1 MDIRR
6 RTFRPTPLS
15 EVGASFL
22 ARLNKLNEI
31 CNAHKPILLRRL
43 VCLVNCGGHN
53 KLQMFGLH
61 LVGLVLGYPNRY
73 EFGRDLTMRL
83 SALDPAAISNDRGL
97 WSWLALFSFD
107 QLCPTG
113 SDGKRKLDKQYRYI
127 LSSDYRHYYRHLV
140 RTPWQLSRDHGPNSR
155 FLLLGTNDGADSL
168 RRHGDILE
176 QLGGTQSIIRSR
188 PVIAEAS
195 RLYSDPLSGR
205 PRKGAAGKGG
215 GSIRR
220 FARVLRQ
227 LDLTF
232 DPELMPPGGLSAI
245 LPVEFD
251 GWKKS
256 SAKVAF
262 LSPTAAVSTAAP

>member
-1 MDIRR
+1 MADY
-6 RTFRPTPLS
+6 
-15 EVGASFL
+15 
-22 ARLNKLNEI
+22 
-31 CNAHKPILLRRL
+31 LRRL
-43 VCLVNCGGHN
+43 NEAGISQFAEYLSGGATGSPPLQLLSHPDTSEPLADTI
-53 KLQMFGLH
+53 KLADRD
-61 LVGLVLGYPNRY
+61 YPNRY
-73 EFGRDLTMRL
+73 EFGRDLAMRL
-83 SALDPAAISNDRGL
+83 NSLDPATISNDRGL
-97 WSWLALFSFD
+97 WTWLALYLFEK
-107 QLCPTG
+107 LCPPG

-155 FLLLGTNDGADSL
+155 FLLLATSDAADPL

-188 PVIAEAS
+188 PIIAEAS
-195 RLYSDPLSGR
+195 RLYSDPISGR
-205 PRKGAAGKGG
+205 PRRGAAGKGG

-245 LPVEFD
+245 LPIEFNS
-251 GWKKS
+251 WKKS
-256 SAKVAF
+256 VAK
-262 LSPTAAVSTAAP
+262 AVHSSTITTTSTTPP

>member
-1 MDIRR
+1 
-6 RTFRPTPLS
+6 
-15 EVGASFL
+15 
-22 ARLNKLNEI
+22 
-31 CNAHKPILLRRL
+31 
-43 VCLVNCGGHN
+43 
-53 KLQMFGLH
+53 
-61 LVGLVLGYPNRY
+61 
-73 EFGRDLTMRL
+73 
-83 SALDPAAISNDRGL
+83 
-97 WSWLALFSFD
+97 
-107 QLCPTG
+107 
-113 SDGKRKLDKQYRYI
+113 
-127 LSSDYRHYYRHLV
+127 
-140 RTPWQLSRDHGPNSR
+140 
-155 FLLLGTNDGADSL
+155 LLLSTNDAADPL

-188 PVIAEAS
+188 PIIAEAS

-251 GWKKS
+251 GWKKGVAKATYLS
-256 SAKVAF
+256 S
-262 LSPTAAVSTAAP
+262 TATALTAAP

>member
-1 MDIRR
+1 M
-6 RTFRPTPLS
+6 
-15 EVGASFL
+15 
-22 ARLNKLNEI
+22 
-31 CNAHKPILLRRL
+31 
-43 VCLVNCGGHN
+43 
-53 KLQMFGLH
+53 
-61 LVGLVLGYPNRY
+61 
-73 EFGRDLTMRL
+73 MRL
-83 SALDPAAISNDRGL
+83 SSLDPATISNDRGL
-97 WSWLALFSFD
+97 WTWLALYFFD
-107 QLCPTG
+107 QLCPSG
-113 SDGKRKLDKQYRYI
+113 SDGKRKLDKEYRYV

-155 FLLLGTNDGADSL
+155 FLLLATNDGTDPL

-188 PVIAEAS
+188 PIIAEAS

-205 PRKGAAGKGG
+205 PKKGAAGKGG

-232 DPELMPPGGLSAI
+232 DPELMPLGGLSAI
-245 LPVEFD
+245 LPVEFE

-256 SAKVAF
+256 SARAAF
-262 LSPTAAVSTAAP
+262 SSPTATVSTVAP

>member
-1 MDIRR
+1 MADD
-6 RTFRPTPLS
+6 
-15 EVGASFL
+15 
-22 ARLNKLNEI
+22 
-31 CNAHKPILLRRL
+31 LRRL
-43 VCLVNCGGHN
+43 NETGIAQFAEYLNEGAIGA
-53 KLQMFGLH
+53 QPLH
-61 LVGLVLGYPNRY
+61 LLSHPDTSEPLSVSVKLLQRKYSNRY
-73 EFGRDLTMRL
+73 EFGRDLTMQL
-83 SALDPAAISNDRGL
+83 GSLDPATISNDRGL
-97 WSWLALFSFD
+97 WTWLALHLFD
-107 QLCPTG
+107 QLCPLG
-113 SDGKRKLDKQYRYI
+113 PDGKRKLDKHYRYV

-140 RTPWQLSRDHGPNSR
+140 RTPWQLNRDHGPNSR
-155 FLLLGTNDGADSL
+155 FLLLATNEGADPL

-188 PVIAEAS
+188 PIITEAS

-232 DPELMPPGGLSAI
+232 DPEFMPPGSLSAI

-256 SAKVAF
+256 VAKAT
-262 LSPTAAVSTAAP
+262 LSSPTATVSTATP

>member
-1 MDIRR
+1 MADD
-6 RTFRPTPLS
+6 
-15 EVGASFL
+15 
-22 ARLNKLNEI
+22 
-31 CNAHKPILLRRL
+31 LRRL
-43 VCLVNCGGHN
+43 NETGIAQFAEYLREGASGARP
-53 KLQMFGLH
+53 LH
-61 LVGLVLGYPNRY
+61 LLSHPDTSEPLAVSVKLVQRNYSNRY
-73 EFGRDLTMRL
+73 EFSRDLTMWL
-83 SALDPAAISNDRGL
+83 SSLDSAKISNDRGL
-97 WSWLALFSFD
+97 WTWLALYLFE
-107 QLCPTG
+107 QLCPRG
-113 SDGKRKLDKQYRYI
+113 PDGKRKLDQQYRYI

-140 RTPWQLSRDHGPNSR
+140 RTPWQLNRDHGPNCR
-155 FLLLGTNDGADSL
+155 FLLLATNEGTDPL

-188 PVIAEAS
+188 PIIAEAS

-232 DPELMPPGGLSAI
+232 DPELMPPGGLSTV
-245 LPVEFD
+245 LPSEFD

-256 SAKVAF
+256 LAKTS
-262 LSPTAAVSTAAP
+262 LSSLAMTASTAAP

>member
-1 MDIRR
+1 MAD
-6 RTFRPTPLS
+6 T
-15 EVGASFL
+15 
-22 ARLNKLNEI
+22 
-31 CNAHKPILLRRL
+31 LRRL
-43 VCLVNCGGHN
+43 NQTGIAQFAEYLREGAVGTPPV
-53 KLQMFGLH
+53 H
-61 LVGLVLGYPNRY
+61 LLKHPDTSEPLAVTIKVVDRDYPNRY
-73 EFGRDLTMRL
+73 EFGRDLAVKL
-83 SALDPAAISNDRGL
+83 SPLDPATISNDRGL
-97 WSWLALFSFD
+97 WSWLALYLFN
-107 QLCPTG
+107 QICPPG
-113 SDGKRKLDKQYRYI
+113 SDGKRKLDQQYRYI

-140 RTPWQLSRDHGPNSR
+140 RTPWQLSRDHGPHSR
-155 FLLLGTNDGADSL
+155 FLLLATNDTPDPL

-188 PVIAEAS
+188 PIIAEAS
-195 RLYSDPLSGR
+195 RLYSDPISGR

-251 GWKKS
+251 GWKKGGPRAPHS
-256 SAKVAF
+256 SPNA
-262 LSPTAAVSTAAP
+262 TISTAAP

>member
-1 MDIRR
+1 MAD
-6 RTFRPTPLS
+6 
-15 EVGASFL
+15 G
-22 ARLNKLNEI
+22 
-31 CNAHKPILLRRL
+31 LRRL
-43 VCLVNCGGHN
+43 NETGIAQFSEYLNEGATGVLPLYLLSHPDTSEPLAVSVKLVQRN
-53 KLQMFGLH
+53 
-61 LVGLVLGYPNRY
+61 YPNRY
-73 EFGRDLTMRL
+73 ELGRDLTMRL
-83 SALDPAAISNDRGL
+83 GSLDPAAISNDRGF
-97 WSWLALFSFD
+97 WTWLALYLFD
-107 QLCPTG
+107 QLCPLG
-113 SDGKRKLDKQYRYI
+113 SDGKRKLDKQYRYV

-155 FLLLGTNDGADSL
+155 FLLLSANDEGDAL

-232 DPELMPPGGLSAI
+232 DPELMPSGGLSAI

-251 GWKKS
+251 GWKKG
-256 SAKVAF
+256 SAKAHF
-262 LSPTAAVSTAAP
+262 LSPIATASTAP

>member
-1 MDIRR
+1 MADD
-6 RTFRPTPLS
+6 
-15 EVGASFL
+15 
-22 ARLNKLNEI
+22 
-31 CNAHKPILLRRL
+31 LRRL
-43 VCLVNCGGHN
+43 NETGMAQFAEYLNEGAIGP
-53 KLQMFGLH
+53 QPLH
-61 LVGLVLGYPNRY
+61 LLSHPDTSEPLSVSIRLLQRNYSNRY
-73 EFGRDLTMRL
+73 EFGRDLTMQL
-83 SALDPAAISNDRGL
+83 GSLDPAKISNDRGL
-97 WSWLALFSFD
+97 WTWLALYLFD
-107 QLCPTG
+107 QLCPPG
-113 SDGKRKLDKQYRYI
+113 PDGKRKLDKQYRYI

-140 RTPWQLSRDHGPNSR
+140 RTPWQLNRDHGPNSR
-155 FLLLGTNDGADSL
+155 FLLLATNEGADPL

-188 PVIAEAS
+188 PIITEAS
-195 RLYSDPLSGR
+195 CLHSDPLSGR

-232 DPELMPPGGLSAI
+232 DPEFMPPGGLSAI

-256 SAKVAF
+256 VARAASS
-262 LSPTAAVSTAAP
+262 SPTATVSTATP

>member
-1 MDIRR
+1 MAD
-6 RTFRPTPLS
+6 
-15 EVGASFL
+15 V
-22 ARLNKLNEI
+22 
-31 CNAHKPILLRRL
+31 LRRL
-43 VCLVNCGGHN
+43 NETGIAQFSEYLSGGATGVPPQHLLNHPDTSEPLAATIKLV
-53 KLQMFGLH
+53 QRT
-61 LVGLVLGYPNRY
+61 YTNRY
-73 EFGRDLTMRL
+73 ELGRDLTMWL
-83 SALDPAAISNDRGL
+83 GSLDAAEISNDRGL
-97 WSWLALFSFD
+97 WTWLALYLFD
-107 QLCPTG
+107 QLCPCGTD
-113 SDGKRKLDKQYRYI
+113 SKRKLDKQYRYI

-140 RTPWQLSRDHGPNSR
+140 RTPWQLCRDHGQNSR
-155 FLLLGTNDGADSL
+155 FLLLATNDGVDPL

-232 DPELMPPGGLSAI
+232 DPQLMPPGGLCAV

-256 SAKVAF
+256 VTKALLSSTSATVAT
-262 LSPTAAVSTAAP
+262 TAP